1 MHDGIKGHRNLQLS
15 LRDLLW
21 MTWVLRVRDKQEEG
35 EECNFYLLAS
45 FPPACGIFVL
55 LPLSSKIIS
64 QNHRIAMIETE
75 FLPKELVSGQACSL
89 AIM

>member
-1 MHDGIKGHRNLQLS
+1 MHDGIKGHGNLQLS

-21 MTWVLRVRDKQEEG
+21 VTWVLEVRNKQEA

-45 FPPACGIFVL
+45 SPPACGIFVL
-55 LPLSSKIIS
+55 LSLSSKIIN
-64 QNHRIAMIETE
+64 QNHRLATETE

-89 AIM
+89 AII